1 MNINKKD
8 LSSDS
13 RNDFNKYYDEAVND
27 ILFLKDCNISI
38 NQIHD
43 ITNYQIDFIHYVINM
58 YQLNKYNNN
67 NYTKS
72 IKITAH
78 NIYVD
83 EIKKMG
89 YNDALIDEILHS
101 KAGNEYFKTL

>member
-1 MNINKKD
+1 MKPNN
-8 LSSDS
+8 SF
-13 RNDFNKYYDEAVND
+13 NDTREKFNEYYNEAVND

-43 ITNYQIDFIHYVINM
+43 ITNYQIDFIVFILQM
-58 YQLNKYNNN
+58 YQLNKVNNN

-72 IKITAH
+72 IKITPH

-101 KAGNEYFKTL
+101 KTGNEYFKTL

>member
-1 MNINKKD
+1 MKINKND

-13 RNDFNKYYDEAVND
+13 RNEFNKLYDEAVND

-43 ITNYQIDFIHYVINM
+43 ITNYQIDFIVFILQM
-58 YQLNKYNNN
+58 YQLNKNDKNE
-67 NYTKS
+67 YTKS

-101 KAGNEYFKTL
+101 KTGNEYFKIL

>member
-1 MNINKKD
+1 MKPNN
-8 LSSDS
+8 SF
-13 RNDFNKYYDEAVND
+13 NDTREKFNEYYNEAVND

-43 ITNYQIDFIHYVINM
+43 ITNYQIDFIVFILQM
-58 YQLNKYNNN
+58 YQLNKVNNN

-78 NIYVD
+78 NINVD
-83 EIKKMG
+83 EIKKIG

-101 KAGNEYFKTL
+101 KTGNEYFKIL

>member
-1 MNINKKD
+1 MNKN
-8 LSSDS
+8 DS
-13 RNDFNKYYDEAVND
+13 FNDTRNEFNKHYDEAVND

-43 ITNYQIDFIHYVINM
+43 ITNYQIDFIVFILQM
-58 YQLNKYNNN
+58 YQLNKNDNN

-72 IKITAH
+72 INITAH
-78 NIYVD
+78 NINVD
-83 EIKKMG
+83 EIKKIG

-101 KAGNEYFKTL
+101 KTGNEYFKKL

>member
-1 MNINKKD
+1 MNKN
-8 LSSDS
+8 DS
-13 RNDFNKYYDEAVND
+13 FNDTRNEFNKLYDEAIND

-38 NQIHD
+38 KQINE
-43 ITNYQIDFIHYVINM
+43 ITSYQIDFIHYVINM
-58 YQLNKYNNN
+58 YKLNKDNNN
-67 NYTKS
+67 NFTKS

>member
-1 MNINKKD
+1 MKPNN
-8 LSSDS
+8 SF
-13 RNDFNKYYDEAVND
+13 NDTREKFNEYYNEAVND

-43 ITNYQIDFIHYVINM
+43 ITNYQIDFIVFILQM
-58 YQLNKYNNN
+58 YQLNKNDNNE
-67 NYTKS
+67 YTKS
-72 IKITAH
+72 IKVTAH

-101 KAGNEYFKTL
+101 KTGNEYFKKL

>member
-1 MNINKKD
+1 MKINKND

-43 ITNYQIDFIHYVINM
+43 ITNYQIDFIVFILSM
-58 YQLNKYNNN
+58 YQLNKNDKNE
-67 NYTKS
+67 YTKS

-101 KAGNEYFKTL
+101 KTGNEYFKIL

>member
-1 MNINKKD
+1 MKINKND

-43 ITNYQIDFIHYVINM
+43 ITNYQIDFIVFILQM
-58 YQLNKYNNN
+58 YQLNKND
-67 NYTKS
+67 KM
-72 IKITAH
+72 
-78 NIYVD
+78 NILNQLKLQL
-83 EIKKMG
+83 IIFMLMKLKKWGIMM
-89 YNDALIDEILHS
+89 H
-101 KAGNEYFKTL
+101 

>member
-1 MNINKKD
+1 MKPNN
-8 LSSDS
+8 SFNDS
-13 RNDFNKYYDEAVND
+13 RNEFNKHYDSAIND
-27 ILFLKDCNISI
+27 ILFLNDCNVSIS
-38 NQIHD
+38 QIHE
-43 ITNYQIDFIHYVINM
+43 ITSYQIDFIVFILQM
-58 YQLNKYNNN
+58 YQLNKNDKNE
-67 NYTKS
+67 YTKS